1 MIEIL
6 RYIKSCKKEMLF
18 IIKADELVKHLTF
31 SSAFIKKP
39 AKGFIIS

>member
-6 RYIKSCKKEMLF
+6 KYIKNCKREILF
-18 IIKADELVKHLTF
+18 IRKADDLVKYLTF